1 MNDENGNPTCAVIH
15 SSHDEKQHENAI
27 FENCGVILPNNH
39 KRRNCKDI
47 WNAFMVDGAE
57 FSINDIPLCPSTTDD
72 FPKSIITYSEAKTI
86 YNREIKSDKD
96 FHCESFVCFYEDDQ
110 NFDGPNGIWNYP
122 KRAYEILRH
131 FDGIIAPD
139 FSTYLDFPK
148 PLKLYNLYRMNAFGY
163 WYGQIC
169 KRKVIVN
176 ARWDFSDSF
185 DSCFDGIREGD
196 IISIGILAGGLKNKI
211 YHHIFERGLKYL
223 VMSKSIRKIIL
234 YGSGNYRFMDK
245 FFDNPN
251 IEIREYECKTHRAF
265 RRKRNESMQ

>member
-1 MNDENGNPTCAVIH
+1 MNRINETKKHNCIESAEIKKSEKNFKFISA
-15 SSHDEKQHENAI
+15 SS
-27 FENCGVILPNNH
+27 VSSNNQS
-39 KRRNCKDI
+39 RRNCKDI
-47 WNAFMVDGAE
+47 WNAFMVDGSE
-57 FSINDIPLCPSTTDD
+57 FSINDIPLCPSTADE

-86 YNREIKSDKD
+86 YNGEIKSDKE

-110 NFDGPNGIWNYP
+110 NFDGPNGIWNWP

-131 FDGIIAPD
+131 FEGIIAPD

-169 KRKVIVN
+169 KRKVIAN

-185 DSCFDGIREGD
+185 GYCFDGIRDGD
-196 IISIGILAGGLKNKI
+196 IVSIGILAGGLKNKI
-211 YHHIFERGLKYL
+211 YHHVFERGLKHL
-223 VMSKSIRKIIL
+223 VVNKSIRKIIL

-251 IEIREYECKTHRAF
+251 IEIREYECRTHRAY
-265 RRKRNESMQ
+265 RRKRNEI